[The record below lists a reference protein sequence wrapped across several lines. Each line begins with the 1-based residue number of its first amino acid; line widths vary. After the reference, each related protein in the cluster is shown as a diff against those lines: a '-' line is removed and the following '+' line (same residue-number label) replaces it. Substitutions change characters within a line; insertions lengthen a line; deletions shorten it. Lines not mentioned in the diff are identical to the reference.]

1 MLQRLGTALSSLN
14 PSRGLGL
21 TRSLT
26 DAEMEGRENVMHA
39 LDALRHTVP
48 GFEIP
53 GYGKDVDVYSEGLG
67 VVPCQTLKQPGV
79 LIPF

>member
-1 MLQRLGTALSSLN
+1 
-14 PSRGLGL
+14 
-21 TRSLT
+21 
-26 DAEMEGRENVMHA
+26 MEGRENVMHA

-53 GYGKDVDVYSEGLG
+53 GYGKDVDVYSEDLG